1 MNNIIYVLFV
11 DNPQNKQLI
20 ILCNVNN
27 VINILVIY
35 NVYISGYV

>member
-11 DNPQNKQLI
+11 DNPQNNQAI
-20 ILCNVNN
+20 ILCNVSN